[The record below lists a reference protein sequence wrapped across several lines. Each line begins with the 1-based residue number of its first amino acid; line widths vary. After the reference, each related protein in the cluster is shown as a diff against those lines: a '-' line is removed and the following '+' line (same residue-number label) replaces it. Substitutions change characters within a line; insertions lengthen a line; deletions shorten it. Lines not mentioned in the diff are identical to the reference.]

1 MKLYSS
7 KFAPNPRKV
16 LIYLK
21 EKNISD
27 IEIIDLDLGKLE
39 HKTPEYRAI
48 APNSRVPALQLDDG
62 TVILETTAM
71 CRYLECL
78 YPEPNMFGESPIE
91 IASIEMWYSR
101 VSFELMV
108 PLMHGFRHTHPHMSA
123 MENQNEEYGLA
134 QRKLGIKEL
143 ENYDTII
150 QSREF
155 IAGDRFT
162 YADLQMVTSLQ
173 FLVRLNKLNIEDYG
187 NLNEYIIQVKPSK
200 FFDINYCLL
209 INSNILRVCSPPF

>member
-1 MKLYSS
+1 MKIYSS
-7 KFAPNPRKV
+7 SFAPNPRKV

-21 EKNISD
+21 EKGISD
-27 IEIIDLDLGKLE
+27 IEIINLDLAKLE
-39 HKTPEYRAI
+39 HKTPEYKSI

-78 YPEPNMFGESPIE
+78 YPEPNMFGESPME

-101 VSFELMV
+101 VSFELMM
-108 PLMHGFRHTHPHMSA
+108 PLMHGFRHTHPHMSE
-123 MENQNEEYGLA
+123 MENQNQEFGLA
-134 QRKLGIKEL
+134 QRKLAVKEL
-143 ENYDTII
+143 KNYDKII
-150 QSREF
+150 ESREF

-173 FLVRLNKLNIEDYG
+173 FLVRLNKLDIEDYE
-187 NLNEYIIQVKPSK
+187 NLNDYIIQVSSRPS
-200 FFDINYCLL
+200 FL
-209 INSNILRVCSPPF
+209 I

>member
-143 ENYDTII
+143 KNYDTII

-187 NLNEYIIQVKPSK
+187 NLNEYIIQVSSRPS
-200 FFDINYCLL
+200 FL
-209 INSNILRVCSPPF
+209 I

>member
-1 MKLYSS
+1 MMKLYSS

-101 VSFELMV
+101 VSFELMM

-173 FLVRLNKLNIEDYG
+173 FLVRLNKLDIEDYG
-187 NLNEYIIQVKPSK
+187 NLNEYIIQVSSRPS
-200 FFDINYCLL
+200 FL
-209 INSNILRVCSPPF
+209 I

>member
-39 HKTPEYRAI
+39 HKTSEYRAI

-187 NLNEYIIQVKPSK
+187 NLNEYIIQVSSRPS
-200 FFDINYCLL
+200 FL
-209 INSNILRVCSPPF
+209 I

>member
-1 MKLYSS
+1 MKIYSS
-7 KFAPNPRKV
+7 SFAPNPRKV

-21 EKNISD
+21 EKGISD
-27 IEIIDLDLGKLE
+27 IEIINLDLAKLE
-39 HKTPEYRAI
+39 HKTPEYKAI

-78 YPEPNMFGESPIE
+78 YPEPNMFGESPME

-101 VSFELMV
+101 VSFELMM
-108 PLMHGFRHTHPHMSA
+108 PLMHGFRHTHPHMSE
-123 MENQNEEYGLA
+123 MENQNQEFGLA
-134 QRKLGIKEL
+134 QRKLAVKEL
-143 ENYDTII
+143 KNYDKII

-173 FLVRLNKLNIEDYG
+173 FLVRLNKLDIEEYE
-187 NLNEYIIQVKPSK
+187 NLNDYIIQVSSRPS
-200 FFDINYCLL
+200 FL
-209 INSNILRVCSPPF
+209 I

>member
-27 IEIIDLDLGKLE
+27 IEIVDLDLAKLE
-39 HKTPEYRAI
+39 HKTPEYKTI
-48 APNSRVPALQLDDG
+48 APNSRVPALKLDDG

-78 YPEPNMFGESPIE
+78 YPEPNMFGESPME

-101 VSFELMV
+101 VSFELMM

-143 ENYDTII
+143 KNYDNII
-150 QSREF
+150 KSREF

-173 FLVRLNKLNIEDYG
+173 FLVRLNKLNIEDYE
-187 NLNEYIIQVKPSK
+187 NLNEYILQVSSRPS
-200 FFDINYCLL
+200 FL
-209 INSNILRVCSPPF
+209 I

>member
-1 MKLYSS
+1 MKIYSS
-7 KFAPNPRKV
+7 SFAPNPRKV

-21 EKNISD
+21 EKEISD
-27 IEIIDLDLGKLE
+27 IEIINLDLAKLE
-39 HKTPEYRAI
+39 HKTPEYKAI

-78 YPEPNMFGESPIE
+78 YPEPNMFGESPME

-101 VSFELMV
+101 VSFELMM
-108 PLMHGFRHTHPHMSA
+108 PLMHGFRHTHPHMSE
-123 MENQNEEYGLA
+123 MENQNQEFGLA
-134 QRKLGIKEL
+134 QRKLAVKEL
-143 ENYDTII
+143 KNYDKII
-150 QSREF
+150 ESREF

-173 FLVRLNKLNIEDYG
+173 FLVRLNKLDIEDYE
-187 NLNEYIIQVKPSK
+187 NLNDYIIQVSSRPS
-200 FFDINYCLL
+200 FL
-209 INSNILRVCSPPF
+209 I

>member
-39 HKTPEYRAI
+39 HKTPEYKAI

-150 QSREF
+150 KSREF

-187 NLNEYIIQVKPSK
+187 NLNEYIIQVSSRPS
-200 FFDINYCLL
+200 FL
-209 INSNILRVCSPPF
+209 I

>member
-27 IEIIDLDLGKLE
+27 IEIIDIDLGKLE
-39 HKTPEYRAI
+39 HKTPEYKAI
-48 APNSRVPALQLDDG
+48 APNSRVPSLQLDDG

-101 VSFELMV
+101 VSFELMM

-173 FLVRLNKLNIEDYG
+173 FLVRLNKLDIEDYG
-187 NLNEYIIQVKPSK
+187 NLNEYIIQVSSRPS
-200 FFDINYCLL
+200 FL
-209 INSNILRVCSPPF
+209 I